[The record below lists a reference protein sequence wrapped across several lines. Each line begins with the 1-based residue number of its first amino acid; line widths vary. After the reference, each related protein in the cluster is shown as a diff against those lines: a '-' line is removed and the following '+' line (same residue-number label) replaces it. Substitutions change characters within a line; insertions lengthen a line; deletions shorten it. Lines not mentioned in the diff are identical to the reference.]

1 MARVRERAK
10 QSEDENASNISQVVM
25 YTATYDS
32 VV

>member
-1 MARVRERAK
+1 MVRVRKESKA
-10 QSEDENASNISQVVM
+10 SEDENASNISQVVM